1 MDDAVVRV
9 ADKVQTLSD
18 LELAALL
25 CLVAEQHAIIE
36 ADAAQLDVLTQELQL
51 IAGSVFGLSSTVLEC
66 SDKTTLDGFGT
77 GLLVEDEDVSYFSS
91 SPSITRDQP
100 NRRIANVVIAKNLN
114 HSHHQVQTQALE
126 VCFKNTMKRDN
137 NQFFISHYHH
147 IEDGF
152 PNLQEYRG
160 LDDDQASMSSVV
172 RPSSSMTLAPPKA
185 VAKSPLFPQDV
196 SLHHL
201 LRGQFGNALAPLHG
215 LSYVPPSLV
224 ALATR
229 KIYPHRIVLTT
240 PENERSMQWGSS
252 LEAVREVLDGVTVDD
267 VIEDVLHQVEVPL

>member
-91 SPSITRDQP
+91 SPSITRDQ
-100 NRRIANVVIAKNLN
+100 
-114 HSHHQVQTQALE
+114 
-126 VCFKNTMKRDN
+126 
-137 NQFFISHYHH
+137 
-147 IEDGF
+147 
-152 PNLQEYRG
+152 
-160 LDDDQASMSSVV
+160 
-172 RPSSSMTLAPPKA
+172 
-185 VAKSPLFPQDV
+185 SPI
-196 SLHHL
+196 
-201 LRGQFGNALAPLHG
+201 GG
-215 LSYVPPSLV
+215 
-224 ALATR
+224 
-229 KIYPHRIVLTT
+229 
-240 PENERSMQWGSS
+240 
-252 LEAVREVLDGVTVDD
+252 
-267 VIEDVLHQVEVPL
+267 